1 MKAKVAG
8 IVLILGSLYYL
19 IAEAIS
25 ATFFKASLIN
35 TYVFHTI
42 SELGIP
48 NANSPLFWL
57 MNSAFILIGLT
68 LIFGNFYRLKDYII
82 KNKTIFYIFTLI
94 TSIGVIIVGFI
105 HGGNP
110 LTSGYH
116 TLGAVMAILGGN
128 ILLVFISKSMGE
140 FQYYQKITFTLG
152 MIGIIVDEVKE
163 AMECSNAYCNNAQ
176 VVIVPVEVADQ
187 YQDIDSIKSLNFAAE
202 DGSAGEEVLESLEPV
217 IEKHP

>member
-8 IVLILGSLYYL
+8 YVFIIGSLYYV
-19 IAEAIS
+19 IAEAVS
-25 ATFFKASLIN
+25 ATFFNASLFN

-48 NANSPLFWL
+48 NANSPLSWL

-68 LIFGNFYRLKDYII
+68 LIFGDFYKFKDYIV
-82 KNKTIFYIFTLI
+82 KNKTAFYILTLV
-94 TSIGVIIVGFI
+94 TGLGVIIVGLI

-128 ILLVFISKSMGE
+128 VLLIVISRSMDE
-140 FQYYQKITFTLG
+140 FDKYQKITLALG
-152 MIGIIVDEVKE
+152 VFGLIVFWIMFFSMQSIYMPVYERFSVYTMIVWSFLTGIHLLK
-163 AMECSNAYCNNAQ
+163 N
-176 VVIVPVEVADQ
+176 
-187 YQDIDSIKSLNFAAE
+187 
-202 DGSAGEEVLESLEPV
+202 
-217 IEKHP
+217 

>member
-1 MKAKVAG
+1 MKSKVAG
-8 IVLILGSLYYL
+8 IVFIIGSLYYIL
-19 IAEAIS
+19 AEAIS
-25 ATFFKASLIN
+25 ATFFNSSIFN

-68 LIFGNFYRLKDYII
+68 LIFGNFYNFKDFII
-82 KNKTIFYIFTLI
+82 KNKLIINIFILI
-94 TSIGVIIVGFI
+94 TGFGVIIVGLI

-128 ILLVFISKSMGE
+128 ILLILISRSMDDFGA
-140 FQYYQKITFTLG
+140 YQKISLILGVIGLIVFWVMFFNIQSVFMPVFERLSVYTL
-152 MIGIIVDEVKE
+152 ILWSFLTGIYLIKE
-163 AMECSNAYCNNAQ
+163 
-176 VVIVPVEVADQ
+176 
-187 YQDIDSIKSLNFAAE
+187 
-202 DGSAGEEVLESLEPV
+202 
-217 IEKHP
+217 